1 MNIETQRKNI
11 VHRILDT
18 ENTSLLAKIEELLDE
33 EVFTFKTDGTALT
46 KKEYQIHIAKVLQ
59 ASEEGEIVYST
70 AEAKA
75 KIKRK

>member
-11 VHRILDT
+11 VHRILDI
-18 ENTSLLAKIEELLDE
+18 ENTSLLAKIEKLLDE
-33 EVFTFKTDGTALT
+33 EVFTYKTDGTALT

-59 ASEEGEIVYST
+59 ASEEGEIGYST
-70 AEAKA
+70 AEAKD